1 MLAAQA
7 RAGEPPGPEIALN
20 KLALS
25 ANMKRLAEFVA
36 AVLGP
41 ALVADTGAWGTY
53 AWTSVVLGAPG
64 YRLGGG
70 TDEVL
75 KNAIAQRVLRL
86 PRPA

>member
-1 MLAAQA
+1 
-7 RAGEPPGPEIALN
+7 
-20 KLALS
+20 
-25 ANMKRLAEFVA
+25 MKRLAGFVA

-41 ALVADTGAWGTY
+41 ALVVDTGAWGTY

-64 YRLGGG
+64 HLLGGG

-75 KNAIAQRVLRL
+75 KNAVAQRVLGL